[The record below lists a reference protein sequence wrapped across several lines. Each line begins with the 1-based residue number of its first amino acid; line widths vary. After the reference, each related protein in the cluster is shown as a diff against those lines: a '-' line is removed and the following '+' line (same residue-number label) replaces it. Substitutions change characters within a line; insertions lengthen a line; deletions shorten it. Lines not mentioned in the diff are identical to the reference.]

1 MAVERPAEPLYSE
14 DSASAERTAVP
25 VDGSALNPRT
35 LMASEASKNLERAR
49 RSLEKNKLREAIAAY
64 QAVLD
69 EVPSHQ
75 ESLQALA
82 DLHSRLNEPARAA
95 HYYAIQFDRLLEAG
109 DIAKASAIFSRFL
122 KSTAQ
127 PPDRL
132 MRYAALLQKHNRA
145 TEAMEQF
152 TAAADGFLRQQ
163 REIEAAA
170 CYESL
175 AILDPENAAR
185 HIALGQLADKLGH
198 ADLAARAYVRA
209 GQLTLASSKLDEA
222 IEYFGRAHKLLPA
235 DRTGALLFAEAKL
248 RKGDAAGAAALL
260 EPLAPDENDAAF
272 FALYGES
279 LLRSGQLDRARQAF
293 EAYYKIKPDSFSR
306 LAELITAYLKAGQ
319 DAKAVSLLRE
329 TREWMRT
336 ARREIELPS
345 FMDKLVAAFPA
356 SLPLA
361 EAVAKNY
368 EELNRETQY
377 FDALVRLFD
386 LYLAAGNTQKSCD
399 VLDRL
404 VDIDPYD
411 YRNQERI
418 AQLEGKVD
426 PSFLRNVQ
434 SRAAKAATVT
444 TRSEGF
450 AGAGGASSSIAEQ
463 SSEED
468 RAQRALEDL
477 MVQVEIF
484 LQYSLQSKAVER
496 LTRIA
501 ELFPGEEERNERLR
515 ALYERANWWPKGAPP
530 KSSPK
535 PAAPPVAAA
544 GAQDFPTPHVT
555 AAAET
560 HRDLAAIAEVS
571 RLLYRQSTPREVLAA
586 TAAEIGKH
594 LRVTRCLVSVGSAG
608 ENTQWTAEYSAPG
621 VPAAGTA
628 RISSVAEILSKIPP
642 DPLGGIELT
651 SASAPALGGFGL
663 ESALGILLTDK
674 ETQASA
680 GVLLVGDASARK
692 WKPNESFFLQAVGD
706 QLVLSV
712 NHTRLRSL
720 VRSLAVADER
730 TGLLSRGA
738 YIDCLLA
745 ESNRARAQHTPLSLI
760 VLQVDHGPELL
771 REKGDAAVDRFVEQL
786 AHTVGSVIRQ
796 TDIAVKYTAWSLVY
810 ILPDTS
816 LENARALAEKLRQLA
831 AGVRPGWPGPDVTV
845 SAVVAEATARP
856 SDETEDRVTEWIN
869 RAESGLDDLRQRG
882 GNALVSLATP

>member
-1 MAVERPAEPLYSE
+1 
-14 DSASAERTAVP
+14 
-25 VDGSALNPRT
+25 
-35 LMASEASKNLERAR
+35 MASEASKNLERAR
-49 RSLEKNKLREAIAAY
+49 RSLEKNKLREAVAAY

-69 EVPSHQ
+69 EVPSHP

-82 DLHSRLNEPARAA
+82 DIYSRLNEPARAA
-95 HYYAIQFDRLLEAG
+95 QYYAVQFDRLLEAG
-109 DIAKASAIFSRFL
+109 DVAKSSAIFSRFL
-122 KSTAQ
+122 KTAQQ

-132 MRYAALLQKHNRA
+132 MRYAALLQKHNRVS
-145 TEAMEQF
+145 EAMEQF
-152 TAAADGFLRQQ
+152 TAAADSFLRQQ
-163 REIEAAA
+163 REIEAVA

-175 AILDPENAAR
+175 AVLDPESAAR
-185 HIALGQLADKLGH
+185 HIALAQLADKLGH

-209 GQLTLASSKLDEA
+209 GQLTLASAKLDEA
-222 IEYFGRAHKLLPA
+222 LQYFGRAHQLLPG

-248 RKGDAAGAAALL
+248 RKGDSAGAAALL

-279 LLRSGQLDRARQAF
+279 LLRSGQLDRAQQAF
-293 EAYYKIKPDSFSR
+293 AAYYKIKPDSFSR
-306 LAELITAYLKAGQ
+306 LAELISAYLKVGQ
-319 DAKAVSLLRE
+319 DAKGVALLRE
-329 TREWMRT
+329 TREWMRS

-345 FMDKLVAAFPA
+345 LMDKLTAAFPK
-356 SLPLA
+356 SLALA

-368 EELNRETQY
+368 EELNRETKY
-377 FDALVRLFD
+377 FDSLVHLFD
-386 LYLAAGNTQKSCD
+386 LYLAAENTQKACD

-418 AQLEGKVD
+418 ARLEGKVD

-450 AGAGGASSSIAEQ
+450 GGAAGASASMTEQ
-463 SSEED
+463 GSEDD

-501 ELFPGEEERNERLR
+501 ELFPGEEDKNDRLR
-515 ALYERANWWPKGAPP
+515 ALYERADWWPKGKPSKTA
-530 KSSPK
+530 PK
-535 PAAPPVAAA
+535 PAAPLAA
-544 GAQDFPTPHVT
+544 GPGTQDFPAPHVT
-555 AAAET
+555 GADET

-621 VPAAGTA
+621 VPAAGAA
-628 RISSVAEILSKIPP
+628 RIGSVAEILSKIPP

-651 SASAPALGGFGL
+651 SAAIPALAEFGL
-663 ESALGILLTDK
+663 ESALGILLSDK
-674 ETQASA
+674 ETQAAA
-680 GVLLVGDASARK
+680 GALLVGDASPRK

-730 TGLLSRGA
+730 TGLVSRGA

-745 ESNRARAQHTPLSLI
+745 ESNRARAQHTPLSLVI
-760 VLQVDHGPELL
+760 LQVDHGPDLL
-771 REKGDAAVDRFVEQL
+771 REHGDAAVDRFVEQL
-786 AHTVGSVIRQ
+786 ARSVSSAIRQ
-796 TDIAVKYTAWSLVY
+796 TDIAVKYTAWSLVF

-831 AGVRPGWPGPDVTV
+831 TGVRPAWGGPNVTV
-845 SAVVAEATARP
+845 SAVVAEATARS
-856 SDETEDRVTEWIN
+856 SDDTEDRVTEWIN